1 MLRSRKSMPAV
12 TLLLLITLA
21 LGGVTLQVLARPAQG
36 ESLQVE
42 QHVFI
47 VLRETSVP
55 QRIPPP
61 ASFKQG
67 EAAPQ
72 AATIQVNYIGAWTP
86 DAITAFEYSASIWA
100 LLLTSPVTIRVDA
113 KWEPLPAGVLGGAR
127 ALEIYRDFSGAPV
140 PNTWYPVALANK
152 LRGLDLSPAI
162 SDIEATFNSAFGAW
176 YFGTG
181 GGTPPNQVDFAS
193 VVLHELGHGLGF
205 FGSMAVSGG
214 LGSWGYGTSYP
225 AIYDRFTENGVGQ
238 ALLNTTL
245 FPNYSAQLA
254 SQLTSNNIYFD
265 GPLAN
270 AGNQGQRVKLYAPST
285 WQQGSSYSH
294 LDQLFNNTP
303 NALMTYSIGYGEWIH
318 NPGTVTLGMF
328 DDMGWGNPAPAPT
341 ATRTPTRTATQVPA
355 TPTITLRPDF
365 TASDFA
371 YLPGLRKNF
380 QPTPSPTATPTR
392 TPTPQPSLTP
402 AVTSTQPAQ
411 QGIYGQVTQYGVGV
425 QGIGL
430 ELRFFNGVSHST
442 RQSTTTGAGGYFAF
456 TGVPSLLPG
465 QRYTVRYSNDIY
477 NPVSGRLWGWVSR
490 PLDAYTNGQHV
501 WIGPFDIGD
510 IELLDPPYA
519 ATISTPYTFRW
530 VPRPASPTDSYELD
544 LYGENYEDWYTPW
557 LGYVGEYTLNQRP
570 GGFVPGPPYYWE
582 VWVKAP
588 DNAYGVSLAFNRF
601 YFSASTLVAGE
612 ALLLPRR
619 ADLDI
624 HQCAYQPLLNPSGV
638 PASLALAPAL
648 PACNTLRQ
656 PG

>member
-1 MLRSRKSMPAV
+1 MLRNRKSSSVIAF
-12 TLLLLITLA
+12 LLLITLV
-21 LGGVTLQVLARPAQG
+21 LGGATFQTLARPAQG

-42 QHVFI
+42 QLAYIVF
-47 VLRETSVP
+47 RETDGPV
-55 QRIPPP
+55 RIPPP

-72 AATIQVNYIGAWTP
+72 AATIQVNYIGAWAP
-86 DAITAFEYSASIWA
+86 EAITAFEYSASIWA
-100 LLLTSPVTIRVDA
+100 SLLTSPVTIRVDA
-113 KWEPLPAGVLGGAR
+113 KWEPLPSGVLGGAR
-127 ALEIYRDFSGAPV
+127 ALEIYRDFPGVPL

-162 SDIEATFNSAFGAW
+162 SDIEATFNSTFAGWF
-176 YFGTG
+176 FGTG

-205 FGSMAVSGG
+205 FGSMTVSSG

-238 ALLNTTL
+238 ALLNTAL

-254 SQLTSNNIYFD
+254 AQLTSNNIYFN

-294 LDQLFNNTP
+294 LDQIFNNTP

-318 NPGTVTLGMF
+318 NPGAVTLGLF
-328 DDMGWGNPAPAPT
+328 DDMGWGNPAPPPPS
-341 ATRTPTRTATQVPA
+341 ATHTPTRTATQVPP

-380 QPTPSPTATPTR
+380 QPPPSPTATATR
-392 TPTPQPSLTP
+392 TPTSQAFPTP
-402 AVTSTQPAQ
+402 PVTPTQPAQ
-411 QGIYGQVTQYGVGV
+411 QGIYGQVTQHGVGV
-425 QGIGL
+425 QGVSL

-442 RQSTTTGAGGYFAF
+442 LQTTASGANGHFTF

-465 QRYTVRYSNDIY
+465 QRYTVRYSNDFY

-490 PLDAYTNGQHV
+490 PLDTYTSGQAV
-501 WIGPFDIGD
+501 WVGPYDIGD
-510 IELLDPPYA
+510 IELIVPPYG

-530 VPRPASPTDSYELD
+530 TPRPASLTDSYELD
-544 LYGENYEDWYTPW
+544 MYGENYEDWVSPW

-601 YFSASTLVAGE
+601 YFDASTRATDEVLVFH
-612 ALLLPRR
+612 RQT
-619 ADLDI
+619 DLDI
-624 HQCAYQPLLNPSGV
+624 TIR
-638 PASLALAPAL
+638 PAKRP
-648 PACNTLRQ
+648 
-656 PG
+656 

>member
-1 MLRSRKSMPAV
+1 MLRNRKSSSVIAF
-12 TLLLLITLA
+12 LLLITLV
-21 LGGVTLQVLARPAQG
+21 LGGATFQTLARPVQG

-42 QHVFI
+42 QLAYIVF
-47 VLRETSVP
+47 RETDGPV
-55 QRIPPP
+55 RIPPP

-72 AATIQVNYIGAWTP
+72 AATIQVNYIGAWAP
-86 DAITAFEYSASIWA
+86 EAITAFEYSASIWA
-100 LLLTSPVTIRVDA
+100 SLLTSPVTIRVDA
-113 KWEPLPAGVLGGAR
+113 KWEPLPSGVLGGAR
-127 ALEIYRDFSGAPV
+127 ALEIYRDFPGVPL

-162 SDIEATFNSAFGAW
+162 SDIEATFNSTFAGWF
-176 YFGTG
+176 FGTG

-205 FGSMAVSGG
+205 FGSMTVSSG

-238 ALLNTTL
+238 ALLNTAL

-254 SQLTSNNIYFD
+254 AQLTSNNIYFN

-294 LDQLFNNTP
+294 LDQIFNNTP

-318 NPGTVTLGMF
+318 NPGAVTLGLF
-328 DDMGWGNPAPAPT
+328 DDMGWGNPAPPPPS
-341 ATRTPTRTATQVPA
+341 ATHTPTRTATQVPP

-380 QPTPSPTATPTR
+380 QPPPSPTATATR
-392 TPTPQPSLTP
+392 TPTPQAFPTP
-402 AVTSTQPAQ
+402 PVTPTQPAQ
-411 QGIYGQVTQYGVGV
+411 QGIYGQVTQHGVGV
-425 QGIGL
+425 QGVSL

-442 RQSTTTGAGGYFAF
+442 LQTTASGANGHFTF

-465 QRYTVRYSNDIY
+465 QRYTVRYSNDFY

-490 PLDAYTNGQHV
+490 PLDTYTSGQAV
-501 WIGPFDIGD
+501 WVGPYDIGD
-510 IELLDPPYA
+510 IELIVPPYG

-530 VPRPASPTDSYELD
+530 TPRPASLTDSYELD
-544 LYGENYEDWYTPW
+544 MYGENYEDWVSPW

-601 YFSASTLVAGE
+601 YFDASTRATDEVLVF
-612 ALLLPRR
+612 PRR
-619 ADLDI
+619 TDLDI
-624 HQCAYQPLLNPSGV
+624 TIR
-638 PASLALAPAL
+638 PAKRP
-648 PACNTLRQ
+648 
-656 PG
+656 